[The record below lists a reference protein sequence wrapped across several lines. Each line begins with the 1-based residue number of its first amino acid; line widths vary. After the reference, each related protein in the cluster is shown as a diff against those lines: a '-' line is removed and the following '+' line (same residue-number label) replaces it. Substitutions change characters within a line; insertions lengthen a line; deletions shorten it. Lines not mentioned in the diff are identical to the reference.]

1 MHATRVIPA
10 FCALTI
16 LAAQPAPADIFYLDT
31 GGTVEGEVLEEKDG
45 SVVIRTV
52 IGTVTLPRSAIV
64 RVEAAPSPFEEYE
77 QRRAAAADTPA
88 AQVELAAWCAQNEML
103 AERRRHLLRAIEL
116 DPNYEPARTAL
127 GYVRVGEMWV
137 DGRSLER
144 KREKAK
150 ARTGD
155 AEQVVAAIQGNWV
168 RRIRAIRTSKLE
180 SGVDK
185 FIRAGRTEILEIKDP
200 LAILPMT
207 RVLSEGDENARLL
220 LVEAL
225 SNFSE
230 DEALMNL
237 AVLPLVDESDDVR
250 DRALAALAK
259 RQDPRVNAQYRKALA
274 SRNDTLVLRAAVA
287 LGRLREV
294 AAVPELIEVL
304 KARRWRTVE
313 VPVREYFG
321 GFSAVFSRPVYVR
334 VGVTGPVAHNPEIG
348 VVDSTG
354 AVSIRSELQRQKVT
368 VFRTEV
374 LEALRSLT
382 GQDFGF
388 DDAAWR
394 RWYEE
399 QRL

>member
-1 MHATRVIPA
+1 MHAKRVVRALCAFAYLAVPA
-10 FCALTI
+10 ALG
-16 LAAQPAPADIFYLDT
+16 DIFHLNT

-64 RVEAAPSPFEEYE
+64 RVEEAPSPFQEYE

-88 AQVELAAWCAQNEML
+88 AQVELAEWCGQNEML

-116 DPNYEPARTAL
+116 DPNYEPARAAL
-127 GYVRVGEMWV
+127 GHVRVGELWV

-144 KREKAK
+144 KRDKVKAK
-150 ARTGD
+150 SGD
-155 AEQVVAAIQGNWV
+155 AEQVIAAIQGNWL
-168 RRIRAIRTSKLE
+168 RRIRSIRTSKLE

-185 FIRAGRTEILEIKDP
+185 FIRAGRAEILEIKDP
-200 LAILPMT
+200 LAILPLT
-207 RVLSEGDENARLL
+207 RVLSEGDESARLL
-220 LVEAL
+220 LVDAL
-225 SNFSE
+225 SNFAE

-237 AVLPLVDESDDVR
+237 AVLPLVDESPEIR
-250 DRALAALAK
+250 DRALAAVAK
-259 RQDPRVNAQYRKALA
+259 RQDPRVNAQYRKALG
-274 SRNDTLVLRAAVA
+274 SQNDTLVLRAAVA

-321 GFSAVFSRPVYVR
+321 GFSAVFSQPVYLR
-334 VGVTGPVAHNPEIG
+334 MGGSHSVAHNPELG

-354 AVSIRSELQRQKVT
+354 FVSIRSEVQRQKVT

-399 QRL
+399 QKS